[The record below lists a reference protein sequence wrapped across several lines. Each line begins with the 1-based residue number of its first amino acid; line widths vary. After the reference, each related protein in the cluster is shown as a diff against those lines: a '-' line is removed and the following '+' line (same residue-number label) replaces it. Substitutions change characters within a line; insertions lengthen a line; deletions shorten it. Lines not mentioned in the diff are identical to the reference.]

1 MFNPATSGMA
11 SMQATRTHLIQRG
24 MSEELVDKLAR
35 RYIQKIESSA
45 DVKIFSLMDLF
56 NTSSGDNSSALSALI
71 ALPTLSSAGLHLSYQ
86 TWAEYEQSL
95 TDARVMSALR
105 FATQKPFPNQSMFA
119 RHNPVRP
126 QMRQYGTRGFST

>member
-1 MFNPATSGMA
+1 
-11 SMQATRTHLIQRG
+11 

-45 DVKIFSLMDLF
+45 EVKIFSLMDLF

-105 FATQKPFPNQSMFA
+105 FATQKPFPKQSMFA